1 MTIQMLPLWELV
13 LDGIQIFLCACILFF
28 LIRYKIKYKRLILNS
43 SPKEYTAEF
52 SNEMRLQH
60 LKQVTEKAFD
70 SIVDV
75 INRQRLSLQK
85 HYDSDERNHQLDA
98 CVLPVAVEIN
108 ADRPEDKQSE
118 DAAAEFGEIFSL
130 SEKGLS
136 TREISQRV
144 NMPRGEVELVL
155 RLNKE
160 MLNDKRRGNIKTS
173 V

>member
-13 LDGIQIFLCACILFF
+13 LDGIQVLLCAVILFF
-28 LIRYKIKYKRLILNS
+28 LIHNKIKYRRLILNT
-43 SPKEYTAEF
+43 SPKEYAAEF

-60 LKQVTEKAFD
+60 LKQETEKVFD

-75 INRQRLSLQK
+75 INRERGSLQK
-85 HYDSDERNHQLDA
+85 HYDSDEPNHRMDA
-98 CVLPVAVEIN
+98 CVLPGPAEIN
-108 ADRPEDKQSE
+108 ADRPVDKQSE
-118 DAAAEFGEIFSL
+118 EDAAEFGEIFSL

-144 NMPRGEVELVL
+144 SMPRGEVELVL

-160 MLNDKRRGNIKTS
+160 MRNN
-173 V
+173 